1 MHKHIFQDLYEWAG
15 QQRKQNIYKEE
26 PILGGLS
33 IDYADM
39 FDIQKDSERIL
50 TEMRNKPWN
59 DMGVHE
65 AAKQFSQ
72 SMAML
77 WKVHPFRE
85 GNTRT
90 IVTLCCQYADEVGL
104 CPDRKLFENNA
115 QYVRVSLVAYN
126 AIFGDIGDK
135 SQPQYLIS
143 IVEDAFVR
151 GKDKRI

>member
-1 MHKHIFQDLYEWAG
+1 M
-15 QQRKQNIYKEE
+15 
-26 PILGGLS
+26 
-33 IDYADM
+33 
-39 FDIQKDSERIL
+39 

-72 SMAML
+72 SMARL

-90 IVTLCCQYADEVGL
+90 IVTFCCQYADEVGL

-126 AIFGDIGDK
+126 AIIGDIGDK

-143 IVEDAFVR
+143 IVKDAFVR
-151 GKDKRI
+151 GQDKRSTSRNLYLENHT